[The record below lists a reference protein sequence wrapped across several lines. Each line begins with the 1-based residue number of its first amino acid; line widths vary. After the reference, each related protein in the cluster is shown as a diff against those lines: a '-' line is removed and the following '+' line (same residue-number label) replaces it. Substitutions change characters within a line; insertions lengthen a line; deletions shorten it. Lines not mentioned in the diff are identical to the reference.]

1 MAIGYANFEDIQRGN
16 QQVVNSMASLGQQIA
31 GSIENHAQTQAAT
44 AMLPAL
50 QQSYQQ
56 GMQKIAAGD
65 PNGMSDIYGAA
76 MTASQI
82 PILAPMATS
91 ALNTANSAMQQSMH
105 NIRSKAAQDAITARY
120 AMEHGSDAMPK
131 PMNAYQQ
138 EQVSQNKAKVETKQK
153 TDQLAAYGEL
163 YNGEPAS
170 SKSPEGVPGIARY
183 SEKIN
188 EAVDKGTAVDPND
201 IRKFSSLYRQY
212 KQTQSAYGP
221 SAISNPDIEDAYK
234 EVEKHMLDAQ
244 SKLDE
249 KIKGLPKG
257 EDPTQA
263 GALNLGILGKWGGD
277 NLKSQKEN
285 LSTAL
290 QNFSKLKLAQPQGN
304 AGGIPAA
311 GGQTSSQALM
321 QAVQA
326 AKRHPDKIDI
336 IKSRLQGAGIDPSML
351 DQAIK
356 SQQTQQQSS
365 PQASDMIPAANQT
378 SDDVE
383 TEEEA

>member
-1 MAIGYANFEDIQRGN
+1 MAIGYYNFGNIQAGN
-16 QQVVNSMASLGQQIA
+16 EQVAKSMASLGQQIA

-65 PNGMSDIYGAA
+65 PNGMADIYGAA
-76 MTASQI
+76 TTASQI

-105 NIRSKAAQDAITARY
+105 NVRSQAAQEARMAMYGMSHGGDAT
-120 AMEHGSDAMPK
+120 PK
-131 PMNAYQQ
+131 PPTIYQQ
-138 EQVSQNKAKVETKQK
+138 SEMAKVETKQK
-153 TDQLAAYGEL
+153 TDQLAAYGSL
-163 YNGEPAS
+163 YNGAPAS
-170 SKSPEGVPGIARY
+170 SSSPEGVPGIAQY

-201 IRKFSSLYRQY
+201 IRKFAGLYSQY
-212 KQTQSAYGP
+212 RQTQSAYGP
-221 SAISNPDIEDAYK
+221 SAISNPEIEDAYK

-244 SKLDE
+244 SQLDK

-285 LSTAL
+285 LSTAI
-290 QNFSKLKLAQPQGN
+290 QNFSKLKNIAQPQGN

-311 GGQTSSQALM
+311 GGQMQAPENPQIQQGNATFKSPAEVKAAFQAGQISKD
-321 QAVQA
+321 QAVQL
-326 AKRHPDKIDI
+326 
-336 IKSRLQGAGIDPSML
+336 LQSF
-351 DQAIK
+351 
-356 SQQTQQQSS
+356 
-365 PQASDMIPAANQT
+365 
-378 SDDVE
+378 
-383 TEEEA
+383 